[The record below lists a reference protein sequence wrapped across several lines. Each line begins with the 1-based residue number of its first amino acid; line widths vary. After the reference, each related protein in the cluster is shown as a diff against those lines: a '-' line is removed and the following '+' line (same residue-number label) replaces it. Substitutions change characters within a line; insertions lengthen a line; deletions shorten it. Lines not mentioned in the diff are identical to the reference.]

1 MRWFYATSVFIHIL
15 SAVVWIGG
23 MIFIAL
29 IVVPVTRKPLF
40 ENVKTSLIQT
50 IGERFRII
58 GWICLALFLLTGY
71 LNIGFKGLGWDTI
84 FYSAFWQSYVGRIL
98 QGKLILFGLIL
109 ILSAIHDFVIGPW
122 ATRILEQNSDDP
134 KGMKLRKTASW
145 FARINL
151 LLALMTAF
159 LGIMLVRG
167 ALW

>member
-84 FYSAFWQSYVGRIL
+84 
-98 QGKLILFGLIL
+98 
-109 ILSAIHDFVIGPW
+109 
-122 ATRILEQNSDDP
+122 
-134 KGMKLRKTASW
+134 
-145 FARINL
+145 
-151 LLALMTAF
+151 
-159 LGIMLVRG
+159 
-167 ALW
+167 